1 MTTMFRGKVRQIH
14 FVGIGGTGMCGIAEV
29 LRTMDFRVSGSD
41 VAENDAVRRL
51 CALGAEVRI
60 GHDPGHVGDADVVVR
75 SSAVSMDNVEVREAV
90 RRGIPVIPRA
100 EMLAELM
107 RLKYGLAVAGTHGKT
122 TVTSM
127 LATCLHAAGLDPT
140 VVIGGRLDRLGS
152 NAALGE
158 GPWLVAEADESDG
171 SFLLLAPT
179 VAVVTNV
186 DPEHLD
192 HYGTFDVLADTF
204 VDFANKVPFYGYAVL
219 CLDHPVVQQMLPRVR
234 RRVVTYGLSAQADF
248 RGEDVVV
255 EGFRT
260 RFTAF
265 RGRERLGEVRVAMP
279 GVHNARNA
287 LAAVTAAVELD
298 VPFDTAAGALEDFG
312 GVQRRFTLRGEA
324 AGRLVIDD
332 YGHHPVEIAATLDAA
347 RAGFPERRLV
357 AVFQPHRYSRVQN
370 LQSAFATAFNQADAV
385 LVCPIYAAG
394 EAAVEGVDHRRLAE
408 GIRAHGHRQVQA
420 VGSLDEALATLVADT
435 RPGDLVV
442 TLGAGDVNRL
452 CPRLLE
458 ALGGGT

>member
-1 MTTMFRGKVRQIH
+1 MTSMFRGKVRQIH

-29 LRTMDFRVSGSD
+29 LRTMAYRVSGSD
-41 VAENDAVRRL
+41 MAENDAVRRL
-51 CALGAEVRI
+51 RALGADVRI
-60 GHDPGHVGDADVVVR
+60 GHDPAHVGDADVVVR
-75 SSAVSMDNVEVREAV
+75 SSAVSMDNVEIREAV

-127 LATCLHAAGLDPT
+127 LATCLHAAGHDPT

-158 GPWLVAEADESDG
+158 GPYLVAEADESDG

-192 HYGTFDVLADTF
+192 HYGTFDTLVDTF

-234 RRVVTYGLSAQADF
+234 RRVVTYGLSAQSEY
-248 RGEDVVV
+248 RGEDVLV
-255 EGFRT
+255 EGFHT

-265 RGRERLGEVRVAMP
+265 RGPERLGDVRVAMP

-287 LAAVTAAVELD
+287 LAAIAAAVELD

-312 GVQRRFTLRGEA
+312 GVQRRFTLRGQ
-324 AGRLVIDD
+324 AGERLVIDD

-347 RAGFPERRLV
+347 RAGFPERRIV
-357 AVFQPHRYSRVQN
+357 AVFQPHRYTRVQA
-370 LQSAFATAFNQADAV
+370 LASGFATAFNQADAV

-394 EAAVEGVDHRRLAE
+394 EPPLEGVDHERLA
-408 GIRAHGHRQVQA
+408 GDIRAHGHHHVQT
-420 VGSLDEALATLVADT
+420 VGSLDEALAVLTAET

-442 TLGAGDVNRL
+442 TLGAGDVTRL
-452 CPRLLE
+452 GPRLLE
-458 ALGGGT
+458 ALEGGA

>member
-1 MTTMFRGKVRQIH
+1 MFRGKVRQIH

-29 LRTMDFRVSGSD
+29 LRTMAYRVSGSD
-41 VAENDAVRRL
+41 VAENEAVRRL
-51 CALGAEVRI
+51 RTLGVDVRI
-60 GHDPGHVGDADVVVR
+60 GHDPDPVGEADVVVR
-75 SSAVSMDNVEVREAV
+75 SSAVSMDNVEIREAV

-140 VVIGGRLDRLGS
+140 VVIGGRLDRLES

-158 GPWLVAEADESDG
+158 GPYLVAEADESDG

-192 HYGTFDVLADTF
+192 HYGTYDHLVDTF

-234 RRVVTYGLSAQADF
+234 RRVVTYGLTAQAEF

-255 EGFRT
+255 EGFQT
-260 RFTAF
+260 RFAAF
-265 RGRERLGEVRVAMP
+265 RDGERLGVLSVAMP

-287 LAAVTAAVELD
+287 LAAVAAAVELD
-298 VPFDTAAGALEDFG
+298 VPFETAAGALEDFG
-312 GVQRRFTLRGEA
+312 GVQRRFTRRGEV

-332 YGHHPVEIAATLDAA
+332 YAHHPVEIAATLDAA
-347 RAGFPERRLV
+347 RAGFPDRRLV
-357 AVFQPHRYSRVQN
+357 AVFQPHRYSRVRH
-370 LQSAFATAFNQADAV
+370 LFGGFATAFNQADAV
-385 LVCPIYAAG
+385 LVCPIYPAG
-394 EAAVEGVDHRRLAE
+394 EPPMDGVDELHLAE
-408 GIRAHGHRQVQA
+408 EIRAHGHRQVRA
-420 VGSLDEALATLVADT
+420 VGSLDEALTVLLADT

-442 TLGAGDVNRL
+442 MLGAGDVTRL

-458 ALGGGT
+458 ALEGAG